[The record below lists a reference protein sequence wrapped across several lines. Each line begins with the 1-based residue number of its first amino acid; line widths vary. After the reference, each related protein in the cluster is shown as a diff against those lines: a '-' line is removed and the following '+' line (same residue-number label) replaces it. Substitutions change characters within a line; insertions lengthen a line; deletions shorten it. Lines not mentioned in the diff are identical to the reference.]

1 MDLTAHH
8 VLRQQVSNCSFLC
21 LVYQNVTVCFPTRCM
36 VTVAFV
42 MRQPASAPVNQ
53 ELVGGS
59 VIDATKM
66 PTIRV
71 EDVLVSKVF
80 HNPSVIER
88 AHDV

>member
-1 MDLTAHH
+1 
-8 VLRQQVSNCSFLC
+8 
-21 LVYQNVTVCFPTRCM
+21 M

-53 ELVGGS
+53 ELVEGS
-59 VIDATKM
+59 VIDVTRM
-66 PTIRV
+66 RTIRV

-88 AHDV
+88 AHVV

>member
-1 MDLTAHH
+1 
-8 VLRQQVSNCSFLC
+8 
-21 LVYQNVTVCFPTRCM
+21 M

-53 ELVGGS
+53 ELVEGS

-80 HNPSVIER
+80 HNPSVIYVGEVVISQPHR
-88 AHDV
+88 FFPAEPGVCLCWGVGA

>member
-1 MDLTAHH
+1 
-8 VLRQQVSNCSFLC
+8 
-21 LVYQNVTVCFPTRCM
+21 M

-59 VIDATKM
+59 VIDATRT

-80 HNPSVIER
+80 HNPSVIKR
-88 AHDV
+88 ARVV

>member
-1 MDLTAHH
+1 
-8 VLRQQVSNCSFLC
+8 
-21 LVYQNVTVCFPTRCM
+21 M

-66 PTIRV
+66 PTIQV

-88 AHDV
+88 AHDI

>member
-1 MDLTAHH
+1 
-8 VLRQQVSNCSFLC
+8 
-21 LVYQNVTVCFPTRCM
+21 M

-80 HNPSVIER
+80 YNPSVIER

>member
-1 MDLTAHH
+1 
-8 VLRQQVSNCSFLC
+8 
-21 LVYQNVTVCFPTRCM
+21 M

-53 ELVGGS
+53 ELVEGS
-59 VIDATKM
+59 VIDVTRM
-66 PTIRV
+66 RTIQV

-88 AHDV
+88 EHVV